1 MLDRERVLV
10 KFDQLDGYVRE
21 LRQVVPGSFAEYL
34 GNLEK
39 RRACERLLQITIE
52 CMMDICALFVSG
64 LRLGLPGEEDDLLE
78 KLERAKIVSP
88 PVGAMLRAMKGFRNI
103 LVHEYGGIDNA
114 IVYKAATTQVQDFE
128 AFRSEMAHALRER
141 GG

>member
-128 AFRSEMAHALRER
+128 AFGSEMAHALRER